1 MPVTINIE
9 LEGTEEEVAAFLT
22 ELTGHLHTPP
32 PKPTVT
38 KPDRRLA
45 EANRNYPKA
54 LLPGQN
60 T

>member
-22 ELTGHLHTPP
+22 ELTGHPHAPH

-38 KPDRRLA
+38 KPDRRLT
-45 EANRNYPKA
+45 EANRTYPKA
-54 LLPGQN
+54 LLPG
-60 T
+60 